1 MDQRR
6 IPSASGGNSRA
17 GIDWFGAPATVGG
30 AGGAKAPRRWRS
42 LFASTAPS
50 CHPNPARNELAG
62 EVHAPRSLANK
73 DTHGPSGVPVAAV
86 PLRDT
91 KPPGASATTT
101 TTTSLVPPF
110 AAQTLWRPFGQLRDG
125 SREP

>member
-6 IPSASGGNSRA
+6 IPSASGGNFRA
-17 GIDWFGAPATVGG
+17 GIDWFGAAATVGG

-42 LFASTAPS
+42 LFASEAPS
-50 CHPNPARNELAG
+50 CHPDPARNGWMG
-62 EVHAPRSLANK
+62 EVHLPESLANK
-73 DTHGPSGVPVAAV
+73 DTHRPSGVPVAAV

-101 TTTSLVPPF
+101 TATSLVPPF
-110 AAQTLWRPFGQLRDG
+110 AAQNPW
-125 SREP
+125 